1 MMTVQPEWEE
11 EWAISKVKEEM
22 IRNTR
27 KHYTDLTMEIFLG
40 ISTAVVL
47 GYFLYEVFL
56 IAGNPTLLLNV
67 DWQTMVKSILIAWI
81 ISVII
86 SMAIAI
92 PVGRRWAESVLKKTM
107 EDYSKRA
114 LRRRLLAQRYKV
126 ERGTNIEMKGGF
138 LYIYDL
144 KPRMEMAGSPLSKQ
158 LADIESAAKEVID
171 SFSLLKYEIINLVV
185 KVEDESQLKD
195 AENWARKAF
204 GKDIDVNVV
213 VSEEK
218 DGLIS
223 LDLIAAI

>member
-126 ERGTNIEMKGGF
+126 ERGTNIEMKGDF

>member
-1 MMTVQPEWEE
+1 
-11 EWAISKVKEEM
+11 
-22 IRNTR
+22 
-27 KHYTDLTMEIFLG
+27 MEIFLG

>member
-1 MMTVQPEWEE
+1 MMTAQPEWEE

-22 IRNTR
+22 IKNTR

-56 IAGNPTLLLNV
+56 IAGNPVLLLNV
-67 DWQTMVKSILIAWI
+67 DWPSKVKFMLLTWI
-81 ISVII
+81 VSVLISVVV
-86 SMAIAI
+86 AI
-92 PVGRRWAESVLKKTM
+92 PIGRRWAESVLKKTM

-114 LRRRLLAQRYKV
+114 LKRRLLTQRYKV
-126 ERGTNIEMKGGF
+126 ERGTKIEIKGGF
-138 LYIYDL
+138 LYVYDL
-144 KPRMEMAGSPLSKQ
+144 KPKMEMVGAPLSKQ
-158 LADIESAAKEVID
+158 LSDIESSAKEIID
-171 SFSLLKYEIINLVV
+171 SFSLLKYEIININI
-185 KVEDESQLKD
+185 KVEDESQLK
-195 AENWARKAF
+195 EVESWVKKAF
-204 GKDIDVNVV
+204 GRDVEFNVV

>member
-67 DWQTMVKSILIAWI
+67 DWQTMVKSTLIAWI
-81 ISVII
+81 ISAII

-144 KPRMEMAGSPLSKQ
+144 KPKMEMAGSPLSKQ

-195 AENWARKAF
+195 AENWARKVF

>member
-1 MMTVQPEWEE
+1 MTVQPEWEE

-67 DWQTMVKSILIAWI
+67 DWQTMVKSTLITWI

-107 EDYSKRA
+107 EDYSKKA

-126 ERGTNIEMKGGF
+126 ERGTNIEIKGGF

-144 KPRMEMAGSPLSKQ
+144 KPKMEMAGSPLSKQ

>member
-56 IAGNPTLLLNV
+56 IAGNPILLLNT
-67 DWQTMVKSILIAWI
+67 DWQSMVRSILLIWI
-81 ISVII
+81 VSVII

-114 LRRRLLAQRYKV
+114 LRRRLLIQRYRV
-126 ERGTNIEMKGGF
+126 ERGTKIEMKGGF
-138 LYIYDL
+138 LYVHDL
-144 KPRMEMAGSPLSKQ
+144 KSRMEMAGSPFSKQ
-158 LADIESAAKEVID
+158 LADIESAAKEIID

-195 AENWARKAF
+195 VESWAKKAF
-204 GKDIDVNVV
+204 GKDIEVSTV

-223 LDLIAAI
+223 LDLVAAI

>member
-67 DWQTMVKSILIAWI
+67 DWQTMVKSTLIAWI

-195 AENWARKAF
+195 AENWARKVF

>member
-1 MMTVQPEWEE
+1 
-11 EWAISKVKEEM
+11 
-22 IRNTR
+22 
-27 KHYTDLTMEIFLG
+27 
-40 ISTAVVL
+40 
-47 GYFLYEVFL
+47 
-56 IAGNPTLLLNV
+56 
-67 DWQTMVKSILIAWI
+67 
-81 ISVII
+81 
-86 SMAIAI
+86 MAIAI

-195 AENWARKAF
+195 AENWARKVF

>member
-1 MMTVQPEWEE
+1 MTVQPEWEE

-67 DWQTMVKSILIAWI
+67 DWQTMVKSTLIAWI
-81 ISVII
+81 ISAII

-144 KPRMEMAGSPLSKQ
+144 KPKMEMAGSPLSKQ

-195 AENWARKAF
+195 AENWARKVF

>member
-67 DWQTMVKSILIAWI
+67 DWQTMVKSTLIAWI

>member
-195 AENWARKAF
+195 AENWARKVF